1 MEMIKNNYLNEKSNE
16 FKSACYKNL
25 HFGEICPEIQE
36 VMFNEKE
43 KFWIPGDCPCCL
55 YKSYLPY
62 TSFIRLVSGVYE
74 AKFEKI

>member
-1 MEMIKNNYLNEKSNE
+1 MPRNIGSNVEIFEML
-16 FKSACYKNL
+16 
-25 HFGEICPEIQE
+25 EI
-36 VMFNEKE
+36 FNEKE

-62 TSFIRLVSGVYE
+62 TSFIQLVSGVYE